1 MSTKR
6 KKRADAEDL
15 EAFHLDSH
23 GNRYLTLLVGENS
36 ANPLKVDFYRV
47 GTPDGEQFMCLISD
61 EKSLDAVMVLK
72 QTLRTIL
79 TDGWKTQ
86 A

>member
-1 MSTKR
+1 MKSRSKPLS
-6 KKRADAEDL
+6 L
-15 EAFHLDSH
+15 EALHLDSH
-23 GNRYLTLLVGENS
+23 GNHYLTLLVGENS

-61 EKSLDAVMVLK
+61 EKSLDAVMVAK
-72 QTLRTIL
+72 QTLRDIL
-79 TDGWKTQ
+79 EDGWKTH